1 MKRWLIGVSLALV
14 AASVTAQDVS
24 ALIVEQHP
32 FDAITSVVTVSDAGM
47 SPVQATILLVIGAVL
62 GAAFVLTAFLR
73 RRRTRPWLVVGLI
86 VVALAYVWFAR
97 ERPAWLLVELAG
109 VGVYGAVSWAGLRGS
124 PWWIVA
130 AWALHPVWD
139 IVLHYVGPG
148 RAFAPV
154 WYAVPCVSFDLVV
167 AVYVAYRV
175 RDRHA
180 ETL

>member
-1 MKRWLIGVSLALV
+1 MQ
-14 AASVTAQDVS
+14 AAV
-24 ALIVEQHP
+24 
-32 FDAITSVVTVSDAGM
+32 
-47 SPVQATILLVIGAVL
+47 LLVIGVVL
-62 GAAFVLTAFLR
+62 GALFLLVAFGFR
-73 RRRTRPWLVVGLI
+73 RHTRRWLVIGLI
-86 VVALAYVWFAR
+86 VVALAYVSFAR

-109 VGVYGAVSWAGLRGS
+109 VGLYGAVSWAGLCGS

-154 WYAVPCVSFDLVV
+154 WYTVPCVSFDLVV